1 MSTLAKIVIFL
12 QKRNVIMIVTYF
24 INEFV
29 LKLRIIMHQ
38 NISVSLERV

>member
-12 QKRNVIMIVTYF
+12 QKGNVIMIVTYF

-29 LKLRIIMHQ
+29 QKLRIIMHQ
-38 NISVSLERV
+38 NISVNLERV